1 MASSRIWTALG
12 RDTLVWGRRSTGGS
26 LKVAYFRGVVT
37 SADKG
42 FGCGYFDY
50 LASVKDPRHI

>member
-1 MASSRIWTALG
+1 MTTEVSNKVVRWL
-12 RDTLVWGRRSTGGS
+12 DDNERRKGI
-26 LKVAYFRGVVT
+26 T

-42 FGCGYFDY
+42 FGRGYFDY